1 MKKPLIFAHRG
12 VSSQC
17 PENTLAA
24 FRRAIEIGAE
34 GIELDV
40 HRTKDGQLVV
50 CHDESVDRTTDG
62 KGVIQEMT
70 VQDLS
75 RLDAGGWFGP
85 AYKGER
91 IPLLEE
97 VLELL
102 EPTPLGLNIE
112 LKTDYFF
119 YPGIEEDTYA
129 LILAHGM
136 EDRVILSSFNHHT
149 VLRLQRIAP
158 KVRTGI
164 LYSCHLYEPHKYA
177 VSLGVGALHP
187 PMHLAPPEIITA
199 AHASGLSVHGW
210 FSRERFD
217 TTQAKVYLDSGV
229 DILITNY
236 PQEYL
241 ALRDGKRAP

>member
-1 MKKPLIFAHRG
+1 MKKPLILAHRG

-24 FRRAIEIGAE
+24 FRRAIEIGAD

-40 HRTKDGQLVV
+40 HRSKDGQLVV
-50 CHDESVDRTTDG
+50 CHDETVDRTTDG

-70 VQDLS
+70 VQELS
-75 RLDAGGWFGP
+75 RLDAGGWFNP
-85 AYKGER
+85 SFKEER

-102 EPTPLGLNIE
+102 APTSLQLNIE
-112 LKTDYFF
+112 LKTDYYF

-136 EDRVILSSFNHHT
+136 EDQVILSSFNHHT
-149 VLRLQRIAP
+149 VLRFQGIAP

-177 VSLGVGALHP
+177 ISIGVKALHP
-187 PMHLAPPEIITA
+187 PMHLASPEIITA
-199 AHASGLSVHGW
+199 AQKAGLGVHGW
-210 FSRERFD
+210 FGRERFD
-217 TTQAKVYLDSGV
+217 QLQAEVYLESGV

-241 ALRDGKRAP
+241 ALRESR